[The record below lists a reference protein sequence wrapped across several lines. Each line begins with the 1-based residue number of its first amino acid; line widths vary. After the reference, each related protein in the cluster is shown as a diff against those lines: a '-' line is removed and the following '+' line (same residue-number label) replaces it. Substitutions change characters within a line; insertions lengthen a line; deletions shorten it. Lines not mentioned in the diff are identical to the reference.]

1 MFKLTSNPTFKRDV
15 TISVPVDGGFR
26 EETFEATFRV
36 LPISQ
41 FKEFDVGTLEGQET
55 FLRKVIAGLA
65 GITDDA
71 GKPVPYNDKLRDE
84 MIDFSFI
91 RSPLMKA
98 YEQGIMGAR
107 EKN

>member
-1 MFKLTSNPTFKRDV
+1 MFKLTSNPTFTRTV
-15 TISVPVDGGFR
+15 TINIPVDGGFK
-26 EETFEATFRV
+26 EETFEATFRA

-41 FKEFDVGTLEGQET
+41 FKEFDVGTLEGQEG
-55 FLRKVIAGLA
+55 FLRKVIAKLGD
-65 GITDDA
+65 ITDEA

-91 RSPLMKA
+91 RAPLMKS

-107 EKN
+107 AKN